1 MYIQHIAN
9 ITYSCFL
16 PDLTRF
22 ISSLLPY
29 GLTARTI
36 IQNFSSKS
44 KQILLEKEIYKTA
57 PHRECGWG
65 YPNWFLWLDAGSN
78 PYIVLSSEKRT
89 LAGVDFFECLRII
102 FIIAV
107 TGHRFEPLRV
117 SHLRSF
123 KREVQD
129 KSLLLVIH
137 IRCDSPLLR
146 L

>member
-29 GLTARTI
+29 GLTARII

-44 KQILLEKEIYKTA
+44 KQILLEKEINGNA
-57 PHRECGWG
+57 PYQECGWG
-65 YPNWFLWLDAGSN
+65 YPMGVGGRKLGVLHSYFFFLKA
-78 PYIVLSSEKRT
+78 T

-102 FIIAV
+102 
-107 TGHRFEPLRV
+107 L
-117 SHLRSF
+117 
-123 KREVQD
+123 
-129 KSLLLVIH
+129 
-137 IRCDSPLLR
+137 
-146 L
+146 